1 MFRPWENSKP
11 STNIHDDEENLNRT
25 DDLLQ
30 EQGKKNYLCE
40 KAQQIVMNVYR
51 NTVASEGEKGAIE
64 KTSFLTDVPL
74 STLARLIK
82 TGPKKRKT
90 RSDKG
95 VEKKLDT
102 TTVKLLR
109 DTIYEKYKKNEIA
122 TVESI
127 HTDLRGNG
135 FINVSQETV
144 RKWIL
149 KIGFKFKVID
159 KRANVM
165 ESRRIV
171 EWRMEYLENIKR
183 YRAEN
188 RPIYYLDETWYD
200 THDTPRKGWT
210 DGSKKCIV
218 DLPSNKG
225 TRLIILHCGSENGW
239 VNNCLKLCGKK
250 LEDSN
255 VDYHRNMTSEIFE
268 ELFKEILIPNLERN
282 SVIVLDNASYHSK
295 QIEKIPNKSSKKADI
310 QKFLNSH
317 GVQYDKKDKKEQLLD
332 LVKKSNFKKRYVID
346 ELAKDHGHT
355 VLRLPPYYC
364 IFNPIELIWSQL
376 KRAVRRNNTFPKFDK
391 KVIDLIRTEVDKITP
406 EKWKKMYGESH

>member
-51 NTVASEGEKGAIE
+51 NTVASEGEKRGNRENVI
-64 KTSFLTDVPL
+64 FD
-74 STLARLIK
+74 
-82 TGPKKRKT
+82 RK
-90 RSDKG
+90 
-95 VEKKLDT
+95 
-102 TTVKLLR
+102 
-109 DTIYEKYKKNEIA
+109 
-122 TVESI
+122 SI

-171 EWRMEYLENIKR
+171 EWRME
-183 YRAEN
+183 AEN

-268 ELFKEILIPNLERN
+268 EWFKEILIPNLERN
-282 SVIVLDNASYHSK
+282 SCNH
-295 QIEKIPNKSSKKADI
+295 
-310 QKFLNSH
+310 
-317 GVQYDKKDKKEQLLD
+317 DKKDKKEQLLD

-355 VLRLPPYYC
+355 
-364 IFNPIELIWSQL
+364 LIWSQL

-406 EKWKKMYGESH
+406 EKWKKCMEKVIEVENEYILLGQCLKNNGRLVIQIGGESDDSCSDSDLDDTYNIVDSDVILLSYINVVVG